1 MTQQEALEILKM
13 GHNAFLTG
21 AAGSGKTYVLNEYI
35 NWLKGEGVEVGV
47 TASTGIAATHLGGV
61 TIHAWSGLG
70 VRDKLSAYDLE
81 DLESKSYLWKRLDRT
96 QVLVIDEVSMLHHFR
111 LDLIE
116 RVLRSFKRNEEPF
129 GGLQVILCGD
139 FFQLPPVSRAGEQT
153 SRFAYDSNAWQG
165 LNLKICYLEEQH
177 RQNDPKYLA
186 ILNAIRDNDMNE
198 ELGEHLQSR
207 LNKKINSIEPTK
219 LYSHNADVDEENERE
234 LAKLPGEVYE
244 YYMNDKGKERIVET
258 LKKGCLAPSVLRL
271 KKGARVMFVKN
282 NYEAGFANG
291 TLGIV
296 SSCDPLGISVR
307 TAKGKLINVVPASW
321 RIEEEGKVKAEITQF
336 PLRLAWAIT
345 VHKSQ
350 GLSLDAAE
358 VDLSQSFEK
367 GMGYVALSRV
377 RSLDGL
383 SLKGLNAMAL
393 QVNPQVL
400 LKDEEWRRQ
409 SRQHVAEMGALD
421 KKDREAKQKRFLTKI
436 APHHS
441 VRGKDAPSSKKLSTI
456 EKTKMLVEEG
466 KTLHQMM
473 KERNLTADTILDHLE
488 KIKAKEPTLPLQYLG
503 QDMVVSRAKKI
514 RQALSKNGTIN
525 GNYLLGPAKTILGP
539 SFSYE
544 EIRLVRL
551 LMA

>member
-1 MTQQEALEILKM
+1 MTQSEALAILKM

-35 NWLKGEGVEVGV
+35 NWLKARDVEVGI
-47 TASTGIAATHLGGV
+47 TASTGIAATHIGGQ

-96 QVLVIDEVSMLHHFR
+96 KVLVIDEISMLHHYR

-116 RVLRSFKRNEEPF
+116 QVLRSFKRNDEPF
-129 GGLQVILCGD
+129 GGLQIILCGD
-139 FFQLPPVSRAGEQT
+139 FFQLPPVSRLGERP
-153 SRFAYDSNAWQG
+153 SRFAYEAKTWPS
-165 LNLKICYLEEQH
+165 LELKVCYLEEQH
-177 RQNDPKYLA
+177 RQQDAKYLS
-186 ILNAIRDNDMNE
+186 ILNAIRDNEMNE
-198 ELGEHLQSR
+198 SLGEHLQSR
-207 LNKKINSIEPTK
+207 LNKKIDQIEPTK

-234 LAKLPGEVYE
+234 LAKLPGETYE
-244 YYMNDKGKERIVET
+244 YYMNDKGKDRIVET
-258 LKKGCLAPSVLRL
+258 LKKGCLAPAVLRL

-296 SSCDPLGISVR
+296 SDCDSQNITVR
-307 TAKGKLINVVPASW
+307 TFKGKLIKVVPTSW

-358 VDLSQSFEK
+358 IDLSRSFEK

-377 RSLDGL
+377 RSLEGL
-383 SLKGLNAMAL
+383 SLKGLNALAL
-393 QVNPQVL
+393 QV
-400 LKDEEWRRQ
+400 DEEVLRRDGEFRRQ
-409 SRQHVAEMGALD
+409 SARHVAEMSAFD
-421 KKDREAKQKRFLTKI
+421 RVDREAKEKRFLQKI
-436 APHHS
+436 GAIDE
-441 VRGKDAPSSKKLSTI
+441 VGKNIKSAKKLSTI
-456 EKTKMLVEEG
+456 DKTRLLLEEG
-466 KTLHQMM
+466 KTLHEMM
-473 KERNLTADTILDHLE
+473 RERNLTADTILDHLE
-488 KIKAKEPTLPLQYLG
+488 KIKAKDPSIPMQYLG
-503 QDMVVSRAKKI
+503 QDMVVARAKKI
-514 RQALSKNGTIN
+514 RQALSSNGTVS
-525 GNYLLGPAKTILGP
+525 GNYLLGPAKNKLGA

-551 LMA
+551 LM